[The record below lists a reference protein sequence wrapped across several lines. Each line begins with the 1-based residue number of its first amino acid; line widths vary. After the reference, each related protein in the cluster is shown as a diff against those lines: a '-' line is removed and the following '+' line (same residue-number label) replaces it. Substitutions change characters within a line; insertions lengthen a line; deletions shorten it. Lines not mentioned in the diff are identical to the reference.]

1 MPTINKLPLLGT
13 PSGGDQLPVYAPNS
27 GDARR
32 LSINGLTDYLQ
43 DALDLPD
50 SSDEVSFLQAGTGAV
65 TRTVQSKLRDVVSV
79 RDFGAV
85 GDGVTDDTAAIQA
98 AIEASKQVRA
108 AYYALDP
115 ATGTKRIYLPAG
127 VYLISSPLSLY
138 SFQEFVGDGP
148 GTLLKASG
156 GFSGTALIL
165 LKSVTPATVN
175 WCVGTV
181 VSNLSFI
188 ASVAAIR
195 QSASNILNCLFSNL
209 TFTTTYGLMLDSY
222 TQACVIN
229 RIYSGGSID
238 QIVFLKGNWNLIEDI
253 DKEQGTGATTEAY
266 VELANHSAFPSY
278 SDGNTLRR
286 ILIEGTGSVN
296 KTPIK
301 LYGTYNTTI
310 YDFWGELSTN
320 NGYQLDIA
328 ESQEVNL
335 KGTLRLGAS
344 ATGKI
349 KLSSKSYVSLDFLSS
364 DAENVPFYSY
374 LDVDSTSYINIEK
387 VYSRV
392 SADRIRL
399 DKSANIKV
407 LEFIDSTLFRTPVA
421 GMTPYSA
428 PQYLNAQN
436 LLINPSFEAGRHG
449 WNFYGAGSPVPTTE
463 EYIAS
468 EVAPGLMGH
477 FIWSGGGSFQFVQNI
492 TLSAAQVGKP
502 MTISALVK
510 ITGASN
516 SRIVPIVAGLY
527 STTSYQATSG
537 SGWQVIT
544 MTAYPTAS
552 GAKDFGF
559 YFLSL
564 NTTAEVWVDE
574 VSVSFGELA
583 PINAAK
589 FGSLE
594 LNGKTFTTLSA
605 APTTGTWK
613 VGDHVFNSAP
623 AVGSPKGW
631 ICTVAGTPGT
641 WVSEG
646 NL

>member
-1 MPTINKLPLLGT
+1 MPTINRLPLLGT
-13 PSGGDQLPVYAPNS
+13 PSSGDQIPVYAPNS

-32 LSINGLTDYLQ
+32 MSINSLADYMQ
-43 DALDLPD
+43 GVITPD
-50 SSDEVSFLQAGTGAV
+50 NAANITYDPAGTGAV
-65 TRTVQSKLRDVVSV
+65 ARTVQSKLRDVVSV
-79 RDFGAV
+79 KDFGAV

-98 AIEASKQVRA
+98 AIEASKPATA
-108 AYYALDP
+108 AYNLINP
-115 ATGTKRIYLPAG
+115 ATGTKRIYVPSG

-156 GFSGTALIL
+156 GFSGTALVL
-165 LKSVTPATVN
+165 LKGGGAGPTTYFQGA
-175 WCVGTV
+175 G
-181 VSNLSFI
+181 VSNLSFM

-195 QSASNILNCLFSNL
+195 QSATVVLNSLFSNL
-209 TFTTTYGLMLDSY
+209 TLTTTYGFILDSY

-229 RIYSGGSID
+229 RVYSGGSID

-253 DKEQGTGATTEAY
+253 DKEHGTGSTTEAY
-266 VELANHSAFPSY
+266 VEIANHGVFPSS
-278 SDGNTLRR
+278 SDGNMLRR

-296 KTPIK
+296 KSAIK
-301 LYGTYNTTI
+301 LNGTSNTTL
-310 YDFWGELSTN
+310 YDFWGELTTN
-320 NGYQLDIA
+320 NGYQLDII

-335 KGTLRLGAS
+335 KGTLRLGEA

-349 KLSSKSYVSLDFLSS
+349 KLSNKSYVSLDFLSS
-364 DAENVPFYSY
+364 NAENVPFYSF

-392 SADRIRL
+392 SADRLRL
-399 DKSANIKV
+399 DKLANIKV
-407 LEFIDSTLFRTPVA
+407 LEFIDATLFRTPVA
-421 GMTPYSA
+421 GMSAYSA

-510 ITGASN
+510 ITGTSPAK
-516 SRIVPIVAGLY
+516 IVPVVAGLY
-527 STTSYQATSG
+527 STTSYQASPG
-537 SGWQVIT
+537 SGWQVMT

-552 GAKDFGF
+552 GSQPFGF
-559 YFLSL
+559 YFLAL